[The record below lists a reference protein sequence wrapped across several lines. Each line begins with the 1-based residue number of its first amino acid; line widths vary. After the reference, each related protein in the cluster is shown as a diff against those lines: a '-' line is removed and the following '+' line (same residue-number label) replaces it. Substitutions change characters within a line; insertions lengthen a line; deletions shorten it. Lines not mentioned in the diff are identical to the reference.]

1 MQYVLPPLQSCICLL
16 QYVQTSAHFPLV
28 TEPDFP
34 LSAYFSTSSS
44 VRTCSSASGS
54 KVAKGR
60 RSILAFAIRP
70 LDSMATGTVHAKSFT
85 PMLHHFA
92 LVWPVCCWFVDPKLL
107 VPLRTIFL
115 SPPAPA
121 THAVRYPYSPLL
133 PSSFPRS
140 LARLPFP
147 TSHFSPSQHLSL
159 APRSMQLETKLY
171 PRSRHFLAP
180 PQTMKGHPR
189 WR

>member
-1 MQYVLPPLQSCICLL
+1 VPVAAKSQRDAGQYWRLRSDRWTVWLQVLSMLNPSLRSCVILR
-16 QYVQTSAHFPLV
+16 YFG
-28 TEPDFP
+28 
-34 LSAYFSTSSS
+34 LSAAGY
-44 VRTCSSASGS
+44 
-54 KVAKGR
+54 
-60 RSILAFAIRP
+60 
-70 LDSMATGTVHAKSFT
+70 
-85 PMLHHFA
+85 
-92 LVWPVCCWFVDPKLL
+92 VDPKLL
-107 VPLRTIFL
+107 VPLRTICL

-121 THAVRYPYSPLL
+121 THAVRYLSPPLL

-147 TSHFSPSQHLSL
+147 TSHLFPSQHLSL
-159 APRSMQLETKLY
+159 APRSMQLEAKLY